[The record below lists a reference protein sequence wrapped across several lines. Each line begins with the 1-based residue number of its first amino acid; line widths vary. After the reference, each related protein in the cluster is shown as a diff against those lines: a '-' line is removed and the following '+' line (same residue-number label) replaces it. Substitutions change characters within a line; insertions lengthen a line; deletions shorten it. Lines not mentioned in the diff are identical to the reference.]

1 MHISHLSLDLHQPSL
16 LSSLSSLSHGRKLM
30 LETGF
35 LFTFFA
41 IASSPVQEFD
51 NNSPHFFT
59 RICNGKLK
67 IKTTYNIYIFRF
79 RIFLFKKSQEMSRE
93 NEENEWLGEVDVDQ
107 TATEE
112 TARPSDG
119 EEHRIQLPE
128 TGTRRWNWRNKE
140 VGELKKPR
148 SQRAGRTTR
157 WRSPARWRTT
167 TNCSKAAHSL
177 LPPWRPGWIR
187 PYPCRSCRSGVGGRI
202 WRPQGERVE
211 VEKERGDWKRVWRLR
226 VRPDRGAE

>member
-1 MHISHLSLDLHQPSL
+1 MNTTCTWNRMYYPHHTFTLILVREGRENTVQKSLKSQMHISHLSLDLHQPSL

-93 NEENEWLGEVDVDQ
+93 NEENE
-107 TATEE
+107 
-112 TARPSDG
+112 
-119 EEHRIQLPE
+119 
-128 TGTRRWNWRNKE
+128 
-140 VGELKKPR
+140 
-148 SQRAGRTTR
+148 
-157 WRSPARWRTT
+157 
-167 TNCSKAAHSL
+167 
-177 LPPWRPGWIR
+177 
-187 PYPCRSCRSGVGGRI
+187 
-202 WRPQGERVE
+202 
-211 VEKERGDWKRVWRLR
+211 
-226 VRPDRGAE
+226 